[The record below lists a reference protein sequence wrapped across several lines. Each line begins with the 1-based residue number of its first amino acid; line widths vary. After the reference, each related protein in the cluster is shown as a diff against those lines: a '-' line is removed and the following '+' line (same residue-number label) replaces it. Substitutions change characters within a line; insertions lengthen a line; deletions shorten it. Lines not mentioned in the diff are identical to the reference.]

1 MFVKMAFRVGESR
14 RLTAP
19 KQAII
24 QRGEVS
30 VVYVIRDGQIN
41 LRQVRPGR
49 TEGELIEILAGLDEG
64 ETVALDP
71 IQAGILLKEQ
81 QQPAGGQ

>member
-1 MFVKMAFRVGESR
+1 MAFRVGESR
-14 RLTAP
+14 RLTVP
-19 KQAII
+19 KQTII

-30 VVYVIRDGQIN
+30 AVYVIRDGRIN